1 MTATRAMCTFVLDGR
16 LFGVGV
22 EWVQEVLR
30 PQPVTRLPLAGPT
43 VRGLINLRGQI
54 VPAVELRR
62 CLGLPERP
70 PGVEPLNVVVRHRDQ
85 PVSLLVDEIGDVLEV
100 GEDLFEPVPETLQG
114 VQRERVRAVGRLEG
128 RLLMVLEV
136 PQVLEDAA

>member
-1 MTATRAMCTFVLDGR
+1 MTATRAMCTFVLDGK

-70 PGVEPLNVVVRHRDQ
+70 PGVVWRPSRYESTTAFR
-85 PVSLLVDEIGDVLEV
+85 VS
-100 GEDLFEPVPETLQG
+100 PS
-114 VQRERVRAVGRLEG
+114 A
-128 RLLMVLEV
+128 
-136 PQVLEDAA
+136 